1 MAFKISKTF
10 SVSLRTDD
18 GIDLGREDVTRDI
31 YFDISSISIARE
43 GTGNASITACIDGGT
58 PNLVDVFEFQY
69 AVNSSEGL
77 FDQAL
82 KAVMTSAKYSS
93 AVLVNE

>member
-1 MAFKISKTF
+1 MPFKISKTF
-10 SVSLRTDD
+10 SVSQRTDD

-31 YFDISSISIARE
+31 YFDISSISISRE

-58 PNLVDVFEFQY
+58 PNLVDIFEFQY
-69 AVNSSEGL
+69 TVSSSEGL

-82 KAVMTSAKYSS
+82 KAIMASSKYSS
-93 AVLVNE
+93 SELV